1 MWLRPLVKVIGRAH
15 NSLVEYETLVEG
27 VAHRPTVRA
36 ARPAAET
43 LASNEQTPVRP
54 ATGTSPAL
62 GPSAVIGLQRTA
74 GNAAVAALIQR
85 RATLA
90 EEQEPSSVRDVVGKG
105 GGEALDPTVRRDME
119 VRLGGADL
127 SGVRIHTGAAAA
139 RSAADVS
146 ALAYTV
152 GDEVV
157 FGAGAPALESDEGR
171 RMLAH
176 ELTHVIQQREG
187 PVSGTPAP
195 GGISISDPS
204 DMFEQAAEANAEQ
217 AMSIQMAPPAVSES
231 LQRALD
237 DTDTAEEEE
246 EPAEENESEAEEAVE
261 MAEAGQE
268 EVVEEAVEEE
278 SSELEVAEDEVGQ
291 EQAELESA
299 EEEEEQA
306 VV

>member
-1 MWLRPLVKVIGRAH
+1 MDVLRLPPGQAYRRAPLTSTERDQIGQTIRLQIVAGCRLWLRPLVKVIGRAH

-43 LASNEQTPVRP
+43 LASNEQTPVGP

-139 RSAADVS
+139 RSAAHVS

-217 AMSIQMAPPAVSES
+217 AMSVQMTPPSVTES
-231 LQRALD
+231 LIRIQVNKRKSLVCRLWAL
-237 DTDTAEEEE
+237 TGL
-246 EPAEENESEAEEAVE
+246 PA
-261 MAEAGQE
+261 
-268 EVVEEAVEEE
+268 
-278 SSELEVAEDEVGQ
+278 
-291 EQAELESA
+291 
-299 EEEEEQA
+299 
-306 VV
+306 